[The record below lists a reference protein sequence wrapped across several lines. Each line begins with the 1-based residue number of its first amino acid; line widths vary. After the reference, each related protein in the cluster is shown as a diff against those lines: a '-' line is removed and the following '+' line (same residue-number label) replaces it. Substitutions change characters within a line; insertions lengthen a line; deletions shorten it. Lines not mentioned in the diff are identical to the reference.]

1 MKKEDISVGLVA
13 GGFVLISV
21 WAYSNYLYLDERWI
35 GAIGSIIG
43 GSMTLAGV
51 FFTIQYQKSQYEDSL
66 APQLSMSLIEYS
78 SFLYLRIKNTGKLP
92 ARKITIDL
100 LDIHNN
106 GNAEKSLMRDDLF
119 YNEFELYSEETV
131 QGRVTMYGENIQN
144 NVFPS
149 IDIKVKY
156 EYGSDKKIVE
166 FERNVTFVKMY
177 NEKIF
182 ADVAINTREIESSL
196 KSISRASVRTAN
208 YLDGCQI
215 AEFDEVDILA
225 NKSLRNDLREVYGL
239 ENEPVKSRKECL
251 KKGNRDIEMFL

>member
-1 MKKEDISVGLVA
+1 MGTVA
-13 GGFVLISV
+13 VGFVLISV

-43 GSMTLAGV
+43 GIMTLAGV
-51 FFTIQYQKSQYEDSL
+51 FFTIQYQKNQYEGSL

-78 SFLYLRIKNTGKLP
+78 SFLYLRVKNTGKLP

-106 GNAEKSLMRDDLF
+106 GNAEKSLMRDGLF
-119 YNEFELYSEETV
+119 YNEFELYSEEIV
-131 QGRVTMYGENIQN
+131 QGRVAMYGENIEN

-149 IDIKVKY
+149 IDIKIKY
-156 EYGSDKKIVE
+156 EYGSNKKIVE
-166 FERNVTFVKMY
+166 FKRNVTFVKMY

-182 ADVAINTREIESSL
+182 ADVAINTRGIESSL

-208 YLDGCQI
+208 YLDGYQL

-239 ENEPVKSRKECL
+239 ESEPVKSREECL
-251 KKGNRDIEMFL
+251 KKAPEILRCFYSL